1 MPAALLT
8 LTAIRKR
15 YGSTE
20 ALKGADF
27 SLARGEIHALLG
39 ENGAGKSTLMK
50 IAFGLVQPD
59 GGRIL
64 VDGAEV
70 IIRNPLAARR
80 LGIGMVHQHFTDIP
94 VFTVAE
100 NIALAA
106 GWPPSGRGLRDR
118 VRRLAEEAGLPLDPD
133 ALAGELSA
141 GLRQRLE
148 VLKALAGHARILL
161 LDEPT
166 SVLPPSEADTF
177 LGLVQRLRDRGVATV
192 LITHKLQEALAVAD
206 RITVLRAG
214 EVIQTG
220 AAQSVRPET
229 LATAMLGT
237 APARPAPRIRAAVGE
252 VVINARDLA
261 IPGAAGGGTGI
272 RNASFQVRAGEVV
285 GLAAVEGNG
294 QRELLRALAG
304 LARPARG
311 TIQVTGPV
319 SFIPED
325 RTSEGQIGELSLTEN
340 LVLSQGR
347 AAPWAQH
354 GWLDWPA
361 ARRRAGELL
370 ERFDIRAPGPDVAA
384 ERLSGGNQQR
394 QIIANA
400 MERRPR
406 VLLAENPVRGLDL
419 RATAEVYDR
428 LRRAAAEGAAVLV
441 HLPDLDDLLDV
452 ADRIVVLAAGE
463 LIPMPEG
470 AGRDLIGRT
479 MLGTRGQ
486 AAAG

>member
-27 SLARGEIHALLG
+27 SLAPGEIHALLG

-59 GGRIL
+59 SGRIL
-64 VDGAEV
+64 VGGTEV
-70 IIRNPLAARR
+70 IIPSPLAARR
-80 LGIGMVHQHFTDIP
+80 LGIGMVHQHFMDIP

-106 GWPPSGRGLRDR
+106 GWPPGGRGLRGR
-118 VRRLAEEAGLPLDPD
+118 VRRLTEEAGLPLDPD
-133 ALAGELSA
+133 ALAGQLSA

-148 VLKALAGHARILL
+148 VLKALAGDARILL

-177 LGLVQRLRDRGVATV
+177 LGLVQRLRDRGVATI
-192 LITHKLQEALAVAD
+192 LITHKLREALAVAD

-214 EVIQTG
+214 EVVRTG
-220 AAQSVRPET
+220 PAGAEGADT
-229 LATAMLGT
+229 LAAAILGS
-237 APARPAPRIRAAVGE
+237 ALARPATRVRAAAGD
-252 VVINARDLA
+252 VVIDARDLV
-261 IPGAAGGGTGI
+261 IPSAAGGGTGI
-272 RNASFQVRAGEVV
+272 RNASFQIRAGEVV

-304 LARPARG
+304 LVPRARG

-347 AAPWAQH
+347 AAPWVRR

-370 ERFDIRAPGPDVAA
+370 ERFDIRAPDPDVAA
-384 ERLSGGNQQR
+384 GLLSGGNQQR

-452 ADRIVVLAAGE
+452 ADRILVLAAGE

-470 AGRDLIGRT
+470 ADRDQIGRA
-479 MLGTRGQ
+479 MLGTGVQ

>member
-8 LTAIRKR
+8 LIAIRKR

-20 ALKGADF
+20 ALKGVDF

-50 IAFGLVQPD
+50 VAFGLVQPD
-59 GGRIL
+59 GGRVL
-64 VDGAEV
+64 VDGTEAA
-70 IIRNPLAARR
+70 IRTPLAARR
-80 LGIGMVHQHFTDIP
+80 LGIGMVHQHFMDIP

-106 GWPPSGRGLRDR
+106 GWPPGGRGLRDR

-133 ALAGELSA
+133 ALAGGLSA

-148 VLKALAGHARILL
+148 VLKALAGNARILL

-177 LGLVQRLRDRGVATV
+177 LGLVQRLRDSGVATI
-192 LITHKLQEALAVAD
+192 LITHKLREALAVAD

-214 EVIQTG
+214 EVVRTG
-220 AAQSVRPET
+220 AADAENADT
-229 LATAMLGT
+229 LATAMLGS
-237 APARPAPRIRAAVGE
+237 APARAATRTRAATGDL
-252 VVINARDLA
+252 VISAADLV

-272 RNASFQVRAGEVV
+272 RNATFQIRAGEVV

-304 LARPARG
+304 LVPPARG
-311 TIQVTGPV
+311 TIQVTSPV

-325 RTSEGQIGELSLTEN
+325 RTSEGQVGELSLTEN

-347 AAPWAQH
+347 AAPWVRH

-361 ARRRAGELL
+361 ARRRAVELL

-384 ERLSGGNQQR
+384 ALLSGGNQQR
-394 QIIANA
+394 QIIASA

-452 ADRIVVLAAGE
+452 ADRILVLAAGE

-470 AGRDLIGRT
+470 AGRGQIGRA
-479 MLGTRGQ
+479 MLGTGAQ

>member
-8 LTAIRKR
+8 LAAIRKR

-27 SLARGEIHALLG
+27 TLARGEIHALLG

-59 GGRIL
+59 SGRIL
-64 VDGAEV
+64 VDGTEV
-70 IIRNPLAARR
+70 TIRNPLAARR
-80 LGIGMVHQHFTDIP
+80 LGIGMVHQHFMDIP

-106 GWPPSGRGLRDR
+106 GWPPGGRGLRDR
-118 VRRLAEEAGLPLDPD
+118 VRRLTEEAGLPLDPD

-148 VLKALAGHARILL
+148 VLKALAGDARILL

-166 SVLPPSEADTF
+166 SVLPPSEANTF
-177 LGLVQRLRDRGVATV
+177 LGLVQRLRDRGVATI
-192 LITHKLQEALAVAD
+192 LITHKLREALAVAD

-214 EVIQTG
+214 EVVRTG
-220 AAQSVRPET
+220 AAGAENADA
-229 LATAMLGT
+229 LATAMLGST
-237 APARPAPRIRAAVGE
+237 PARAATRTRAAAGD
-252 VVINARDLA
+252 VVIDTRDLV

-272 RNASFQVRAGEVV
+272 RNASFRIRAGEVV

-304 LARPARG
+304 LVPRARG

-325 RTSEGQIGELSLTEN
+325 RTSEGQVGELSLTEN

-347 AAPWAQH
+347 AAPWVRR

-384 ERLSGGNQQR
+384 ELLSGGNQQR

-400 MERRPR
+400 MERGPR

-419 RATAEVYDR
+419 RATAEVYTR

-452 ADRIVVLAAGE
+452 ADRILVLAAGE
-463 LIPMPEG
+463 LIAMPEG
-470 AGRDLIGRT
+470 ADRDQIGRA
-479 MLGTRGQ
+479 MLGTGVQ

>member
-1 MPAALLT
+1 MPAPLLT
-8 LTAIRKR
+8 LAAIRKR

-20 ALKGADF
+20 ALRGADF
-27 SLARGEIHALLG
+27 SLAHGEIHALLG

-70 IIRNPLAARR
+70 TIRNPLAARR
-80 LGIGMVHQHFTDIP
+80 LGIGMVHQHFMDIP

-106 GWPPSGRGLRDR
+106 GWPPGGRGLRDR

-148 VLKALAGHARILL
+148 VLKALAGEARILL

-177 LGLVQRLRDRGVATV
+177 LGLVQRLRDRGVATI

-214 EVIQTG
+214 VVVRTSAAG
-220 AAQSVRPET
+220 AERADT
-229 LATAMLGT
+229 LATAMLGS
-237 APARPAPRIRAAVGE
+237 APGRPAGRIRAAAGD
-252 VVINARDLA
+252 VVIGVYDLV
-261 IPGAAGGGTGI
+261 IPAATGGGTGV
-272 RNASFQVRAGEVV
+272 RSASFQIRAGEVV

-304 LARPARG
+304 LVPPTHG

-325 RTSEGQIGELSLTEN
+325 RTSEGQVGEFSLTEN

-347 AAPWAQH
+347 AAPWVRR
-354 GWLDWPA
+354 GWLDWAA

-370 ERFDIRAPGPDVAA
+370 ERFDIRAPDPDVAA
-384 ERLSGGNQQR
+384 KLLSGGNQQR

-406 VLLAENPVRGLDL
+406 VLLAENPGRGLDL
-419 RATAEVYDR
+419 RATMEVYDR
-428 LRRAAAEGAAVLV
+428 LRHAAADGAAVLV
-441 HLPDLDDLLDV
+441 HLPDLDDLLEV
-452 ADRIVVLAAGE
+452 ADRILVLAGGE

-470 AGRDLIGRT
+470 APRDLIGRA
-479 MLGTRGQ
+479 MLGTSVV